1 MIFID
6 VYVIPFFF
14 SHVVNCSHNP
24 CLNNGVQLTN
34 PRRGPEVFPMSIRVR
49 RRPGVT
55 RRFTWDAHVI
65 QTCSRSFCWQY
76 SLQLFEEEEA
86 GRELE
91 HRSE

>member
-1 MIFID
+1 
-6 VYVIPFFF
+6 
-14 SHVVNCSHNP
+14 
-24 CLNNGVQLTN
+24 
-34 PRRGPEVFPMSIRVR
+34 MSIRVR

-65 QTCSRSFCWQY
+65 QTCSRSFCLQY